1 MEKTCTQCQSSFE
14 VTQEDLDFL
23 GRVSPIF
30 NEKKYSIPTP
40 TLCVDCRHQDR
51 QAWRNERVLYK
62 RKCSATGKPI
72 ISVYSEDKPFPVYEN
87 DYWHSDK
94 WDALSYGRD
103 FDFTRPFF
111 EQFKELTNIV
121 PQIARSALSNE
132 NSDYVNQ
139 AGWCRNCYLIF
150 EADHNE
156 NCLYS
161 SYIYDSKFCM
171 DMTMASKCQLCYE
184 SIDCENC
191 YNLKFS
197 QNCKNSSDSWF
208 LKNCIGCKNC
218 YGCVNLRNKEYF
230 FLNEKLDKESYEKKV
245 AAFKK
250 MSIKSL
256 KQAHASFLNFAKKFP
271 QKFMEGHQN
280 EDVSGNYIS
289 SSKNCHDCYDINNCW
304 DCKNVTNSRFMKNCH
319 DITVFGSLEGAEV
332 CYYCHEIG
340 AGTKNVI
347 FSDQI
352 ISCYNINYSK
362 ACLSNSH
369 DLFGCIGLKHK
380 SYCILNKQYSE
391 KEYNELVPKIIAHM
405 EKNERAHGASAQVE
419 RESGSASSSETE
431 PKIENGEFGEFFPKE
446 LTPYSYNETVAQDY
460 YPLSKEDA
468 IKKGY
473 TWRDPAK
480 RDYLPQTYVVPEY
493 IDEVKPDITAQILAC
508 EICKKNYK
516 ITEEELNFYKKQLLP
531 IPNDCHDCRHKNR
544 FNLRNQRHLY
554 KRNCQKCNIGIETT
568 FKEDSDIVVYCE
580 KCYME
585 VTE

>member
-1 MEKTCTQCQSSFE
+1 MPNKCKQCGANFE

-23 GRVSPIF
+23 EKVSPVF
-30 NEKKYSIPTP
+30 NGKKYSIPAP
-40 TLCVDCRHQDR
+40 VLCVDCRHQDR

-62 RKCSATGKPI
+62 RKCSATGKSI
-72 ISVYSEDKPFPVYEN
+72 ISVYSEEKSFPVYEN
-87 DYWHSDK
+87 EYYHSDK

-103 FDFTRPFF
+103 FDFTRSFF

-121 PQIARSALSNE
+121 PEIARSAISNE
-132 NSDYVNQ
+132 NSDYINQ

-161 SYIYDSKFCM
+161 SYLYDSKFCM
-171 DMTMASKCQLCYE
+171 DMTMATKCQLCYE

-191 YNLKFS
+191 YNIKFS
-197 QNCKNSSDSWF
+197 QNCKNCSDSWF

-250 MSIKSL
+250 MSVKSL

-289 SSKNCHDCYDINNCW
+289 NSKNCHDCYDINNCW
-304 DCKNVTNSRFMKNCH
+304 DSKNVTNSRFMKNCQ

-352 ISCYNINYSK
+352 LSNCYNISYSK
-362 ACLSNSH
+362 ACINNCH
-369 DLFGCIGLKHK
+369 DLFGCIGLRHK
-380 SYCILNKQYSE
+380 NYCILNKQYSE
-391 KEYNELVPKIIAHM
+391 EEYNELVPKIIEHM
-405 EKNERAHGASAQVE
+405 QK
-419 RESGSASSSETE
+419 
-431 PKIENGEFGEFFPKE
+431 NGEYGKFFPKE
-446 LTPYSYNETVAQDY
+446 LSSYAYNETVAQDY
-460 YPLSKEDA
+460 YPLSKEIA
-468 IKKGY
+468 VQKGY
-473 TWRDPAK
+473 TWKDADK

-493 IDEVKPDITAQILAC
+493 IDEVKDEIINQILAC
-508 EICKKNYK
+508 ETCKKNYK
-516 ITEEELNFYKKQLLP
+516 ITEEELNFYKKQFLP
-531 IPNDCHDCRHKNR
+531 IPLQCHDCRHANR
-544 FNLRNQRHLY
+544 FKLRNGRHLY
-554 KRNCQKCNIGIETT
+554 KRNCQKCNTEIETT
-568 FKEDSDIVVYCE
+568 FTPESDAIVYCE
-580 KCYME
+580 KCYLE

>member
-1 MEKTCTQCQSSFE
+1 MEKICTQCQSGFE

-23 GRVSPIF
+23 GKVSPIF
-30 NEKKYSIPTP
+30 NEKKYNIPAP
-40 TLCVDCRHQDR
+40 TLCVDCRHQRR
-51 QAWRNERVLYK
+51 QIWRNERVLYK

-87 DYWHSDK
+87 EYWYSDK
-94 WDALSYGRD
+94 WDPMSYGRD
-103 FDFTRPFF
+103 FDFSKTFL
-111 EQFKELTNIV
+111 EQFKELMHAV
-121 PQIARSALSNE
+121 PQLSRSAVSND

-150 EADHNE
+150 EADHDE

-230 FLNEKLDKESYEKKV
+230 FLNEKLDKESYEKKTE
-245 AAFKK
+245 AFKK
-250 MSIKSL
+250 MSVKSL
-256 KQAHASFLNFAKKFP
+256 KKAHESFLTIAKKYP
-271 QKFMEGHQN
+271 QKYFEGHQN

-289 SSKNCHDCYDINNCW
+289 NCKNCSDCYDINNSW
-304 DCKNVTNSRFMKNCH
+304 DCKHVTNSRFMKNCQ
-319 DITVFGSLEGAEV
+319 DITVFGSLEGAEL
-332 CYYCHEIG
+332 CYECHETG
-340 AGTKNVI
+340 AGTKTVI

-352 ISCYNINYSK
+352 WTGCYNISYSK
-362 ACLSNSH
+362 LCMKNSH

-405 EKNERAHGASAQVE
+405 EKDQ
-419 RESGSASSSETE
+419 
-431 PKIENGEFGEFFPKE
+431 EFGEFFPKE
-446 LTPYSYNETVAQDY
+446 LAPYSYNETVAQDY

-468 IKKGY
+468 INKGY
-473 TWRDPAK
+473 TWRDPDK

-508 EICKKNYK
+508 ETCKKNYK

-544 FNLRNQRHLY
+544 FNLRTQRHLY
-554 KRNCQKCNIGIETT
+554 KRNCQKCNIEIQTT
-568 FKEDSDIVVYCE
+568 FKEDSDAIVYCE
-580 KCYME
+580 KCYSE